1 MGKYGETIYGK
12 EKYGFTREYIFDRTE
27 MDLINGTSKA
37 YVNYEDLNR
46 IESGIE
52 TVSKKYGISIVT
64 KTDWEYQSSGDT
76 VDNFPLKV
84 HMERIL
90 NNLNKIISFVEYNP
104 IVSIPSSFDKMDI
117 YKMNNIEKVIN
128 DLELL

>member
-12 EKYGFTREYIFDRTE
+12 EKYGFARGYIFDRTE
-27 MDLINGTSKA
+27 MDLLKGTAKA
-37 YVNYEDLNR
+37 YVNYADLNR

-52 TVSKKYGISIVT
+52 SLSKKYGISIVT
-64 KTDWEYQSSGDT
+64 KTDWEYQLSGDT
-76 VDNFPLKV
+76 VDNFPLKGN
-84 HMERIL
+84 MERIL
-90 NNLNKIISFVEYNP
+90 NNLNKIINSVEYNP